1 MGATQFHRIC
11 KGQRNHVCKDM
22 GNAIYYERGCM
33 THPRP
38 RGKVGRHMSEIERLY
53 ELQELDLRIVN
64 LENEIARLEAKLS
77 DDSIL
82 AEASKR
88 LRALE
93 AHADQFAARRRTV
106 DRTLEG
112 LQDRLERIQA
122 RLYSGAITNV
132 KEMEAA
138 EAERAVTERSIAE
151 NEDELLEIMVTAE
164 EIDESLAKGRQI
176 VGKLENQRQADISS
190 LTAKVDDARG
200 KLLTLSPQRSEM
212 TAAISP
218 PTLHRYETL
227 RSSKG
232 GMAIAR
238 VERGLCSGC
247 RMALTTSEL
256 QRVRSATD
264 PMSCGSCRR
273 LLYLP

>member
-1 MGATQFHRIC
+1 
-11 KGQRNHVCKDM
+11 
-22 GNAIYYERGCM
+22 
-33 THPRP
+33 
-38 RGKVGRHMSEIERLY
+38 MSEIERLY
-53 ELQELDLRIVN
+53 ELQELDLRIVD
-64 LENEIARLEAKLS
+64 LEKEIAGLEARLS
-77 DDSIL
+77 DDSTL
-82 AEASKR
+82 AEASR
-88 LRALE
+88 RVAALE
-93 AHADQFAARRRTV
+93 AHADQFAARRWAV
-106 DRTLEG
+106 DRSLEG

-138 EAERAVTERSIAE
+138 EEERTVTERSIAE
-151 NEDELLEIMVTAE
+151 SEDELLEVMVTAE
-164 EIDESLAKGRQI
+164 EIDEALAKGRQI
-176 VGKLENQRQADISS
+176 VGKLEDQRRADVAA
-190 LTAKVDDARG
+190 LTAKVEDARG
-200 KLLTLSPQRSEM
+200 ELLTLSPRRSEM

-218 PTLHRYETL
+218 PILHRYETL

-232 GMAIAR
+232 GMAVAR

-256 QRVRSATD
+256 QRVRSTAD

>member
-1 MGATQFHRIC
+1 
-11 KGQRNHVCKDM
+11 
-22 GNAIYYERGCM
+22 
-33 THPRP
+33 
-38 RGKVGRHMSEIERLY
+38 MSEIERLY
-53 ELQELDLRIVN
+53 ELQELDLRIVD
-64 LENEIARLEAKLS
+64 LEKEIAGLEAKLS
-77 DDSIL
+77 DDSTL
-82 AEASKR
+82 AEASR
-88 LRALE
+88 RVAALE
-93 AHADQFAARRRTV
+93 AHADQFAARRRAV
-106 DRTLEG
+106 NRSLEG

-138 EAERAVTERSIAE
+138 EEERTVTERSIAE
-151 NEDELLEIMVTAE
+151 SEDELLEVMVTAE
-164 EIDESLAKGRQI
+164 EIDEALAKGRQI
-176 VGKLENQRQADISS
+176 VGKLEDQRRADVAA
-190 LTAKVDDARG
+190 LTAKVEDARG
-200 KLLTLSPQRSEM
+200 ELLTLSPRRSEM

-218 PTLHRYETL
+218 PILHRYETL

-232 GMAIAR
+232 GMAVAR

-256 QRVRSATD
+256 QRVRSAAD